1 MKRILLCLFLI
12 ITAATQAQVIKKD
25 TINTTASLDRATVY
39 YGYGADLAHSCK
51 ANLVNGMQEVIIN
64 NVSLYPDINTL
75 QVACPENV
83 TILSYK
89 HRIFYNTPEVKPDP
103 YVSKAADTI
112 KLLQKQ
118 IAVFNNEAYINEDV
132 INRTAEL
139 IKNNFTTPDKQNI
152 KSDELIKLTGFYTD
166 KISTIKQKNFDIRL
180 KIDDL
185 NEKISAIQQR
195 INEANQ
201 KTYAAAKTE
210 TIGQIILQV
219 MTKNA
224 GPVDFDFNYFTRNA
238 GWTPSYDIRVKSIDN
253 SLKLVYKAMVTQ
265 TTGLNWSNVKLN
277 LSTSNPNL
285 GSTIPV
291 LTPLFVQLYA
301 PAIYNTWNSNA
312 RQLNEVVVT
321 GMAAAQSI
329 SADYIENKDENDSRS
344 YVVKKKSLALTSNVS
359 NVNVSDVANFTTLKE
374 SQLNTNFEIDL
385 PYSIP
390 TDGLAYSVNIKEEK
404 IIADYQHI
412 AVPKM
417 DKDAFLIARINR
429 WDSLSLMPGSANI
442 IMDNVYIGKSF
453 LNPNITEDTLNL
465 SLGRDKRIAINRE
478 LKKEFKSVKR
488 GDTKT
493 EVFTYEISLKNNKK
507 QAVEIDM
514 KDQYPI
520 SRVKEV
526 EVTLTDNGNAEV
538 DAETGI
544 MEWKVKLQPG
554 ESKKI
559 RFTYQIK
566 YPKDKVIQETH

>member
-1 MKRILLCLFLI
+1 MKRITILLCLL
-12 ITAATQAQVIKKD
+12 ATGFSYAQVAKKD
-25 TINTTASLDRATVY
+25 TINTNASLNKATVY

-51 ANLVNGMQEVIIN
+51 ANLVSGMQEVIIG

-89 HRIFYNTPEVKPDP
+89 HRIFYSTPEVKPDP
-103 YVSKAADTI
+103 YILKASDTI

-118 IAVFNNEAYINEDV
+118 IGAFNNDVYINEDI

-152 KSDELIKLTGFYTD
+152 KSDELIKLTTFYTD
-166 KISTIKQKNFDIRL
+166 KISLIKQKNFDIRI
-180 KIDDL
+180 KIDEL
-185 NEKISAIQQR
+185 NEKIAAIQQR
-195 INEANQ
+195 INESNQ
-201 KTYAAAKTE
+201 KTYSAVKTE

-219 MTKNA
+219 MTKSA

-265 TTGLNWSNVKLN
+265 TTGLNWNNVKLN

-301 PAIYNTWNSNA
+301 PAIYNTWNSNTST
-312 RQLNEVVVT
+312 LNEVVVT
-321 GMAAAQSI
+321 GIASQSI
-329 SADYIENKDENDSRS
+329 SADYIEDNKDEAGST
-344 YVVKKKSLALTSNVS
+344 YYTVKKKPLKLNANVS
-359 NVNVSDVANFTTLKE
+359 NVNVSDVANYTTLKE

-417 DKDAFLIARINR
+417 DKDAFLLARINR
-429 WDSLSLMPGSANI
+429 WDSLSLMPGNANI

-453 LNPNITEDTLNL
+453 LNPNTTEDTLNL

-538 DAETGI
+538 DTETG
-544 MEWKVKLQPG
+544 MLDWKVKLQPG

-566 YPKDKVIQETH
+566 YPKDKFIQEVH

>member
-1 MKRILLCLFLI
+1 MKRMIILLCLFT
-12 ITAATQAQVIKKD
+12 TATTYAQVAKKD
-25 TINTTASLDRATVY
+25 TINTIASLNKATVY

-51 ANLVNGMQEVIIN
+51 ANLVSGMQEVIIG

-89 HRIFYNTPEVKPDP
+89 HRIFYSTPEVKPDP
-103 YVSKAADTI
+103 YILKASDTI

-118 IAVFNNEAYINEDV
+118 IGAFNNDVYINEDI

-152 KSDELIKLTGFYTD
+152 KSDELIKLTTFYTD
-166 KISTIKQKNFDIRL
+166 KISLIKQKNFDIRI
-180 KIDDL
+180 KIDEL
-185 NEKISAIQQR
+185 NEKIAAIQQR
-195 INEANQ
+195 INESNQ
-201 KTYAAAKTE
+201 KTYSAVKTE

-219 MTKNA
+219 MTKSA

-265 TTGLNWSNVKLN
+265 TTGLNWNNVKLN

-301 PAIYNTWNSNA
+301 PAIYNTWNSNT
-312 RQLNEVVVT
+312 RTLNEVVVT
-321 GMAAAQSI
+321 GIASQSI
-329 SADYIENKDENDSRS
+329 SADYIEDNKDEAGST
-344 YVVKKKSLALTSNVS
+344 YYTVKKKPLQLNANVS
-359 NVNVSDVANFTTLKE
+359 NVNVSDVANYTTLKE

-429 WDSLSLMPGSANI
+429 WDSLSLMPGNANI

-453 LNPNITEDTLNL
+453 LNPNTTEDTLNL

-538 DAETGI
+538 DTETG
-544 MEWKVKLQPG
+544 MLDWKVKLQPG

-566 YPKDKVIQETH
+566 YPKDKFIQEVH

>member
-1 MKRILLCLFLI
+1 MKRMILLMCCMLSI
-12 ITAATQAQVIKKD
+12 YSYAQNVQKD
-25 TINTTASLDRATVY
+25 TINTTASLTKATVY
-39 YGYGADLAHSCK
+39 YGYGADLAHSSK
-51 ANLVNGMQEVIIN
+51 ANLVAGMQEVIIS
-64 NVSLYPDINTL
+64 NVALYPDINTL

-89 HRIFYNTPEVKPDP
+89 HRIFYNTPTVKPDP
-103 YVSKAADTI
+103 YIIKANDTI
-112 KLLQKQ
+112 KQLQKQ
-118 IAVFNNEAYINEDV
+118 INVHNNETYINDDI

-152 KSDELIKLTGFYTD
+152 KSDELIKLTTFYTE
-166 KISTIKQKNFDIRL
+166 KISNIKQKNFDIRL
-180 KIDDL
+180 KIEDL
-185 NEKISAIQQR
+185 NEKIAAIQQR
-195 INEANQ
+195 INESNQ
-201 KTYAAAKTE
+201 KTYAAVKTE

-265 TTGLNWSNVKLN
+265 TTGLNWNNVQLN

-291 LTPLFVQLYA
+291 LTPLYVQLYA
-301 PAIYNTWNSNA
+301 PAIYNTWKGNTNS
-312 RQLNEVVVT
+312 LNEVVVT
-321 GMAAAQSI
+321 GYASPAMSL
-329 SADYIENKDENDSRS
+329 DYIEDQKDENNNVA
-344 YVVKKKSLALTSNVS
+344 YHLKKKTLSLASNTS
-359 NVNVSDVANFTTLKE
+359 NVNVSDVATYTTLKE

-385 PYSIP
+385 PYTIP

-404 IIADYQHI
+404 ITADYQHI

-429 WDSLSLMPGSANI
+429 WDSLSLMPGNANI

-453 LNPNITEDTLNL
+453 LNPNTTEDTLNL
-465 SLGRDKRIAINRE
+465 SLGRDKRISINRE

-507 QAVEIDM
+507 QSVEVDL

-526 EVTLTDNGNAEV
+526 EVTLSDNGNADV
-538 DAETGI
+538 DAETG
-544 MEWKVKLQPG
+544 MLDWKVKLQPG

-566 YPKDKVIQETH
+566 YPKDKLIQEVH

>member
-1 MKRILLCLFLI
+1 MGLI
-12 ITAATQAQVIKKD
+12 TSLQSFAQISKKD
-25 TINTTASLDRATVY
+25 TIYTNASLEKATVY
-39 YGYGADLAHSCK
+39 YGYGADLAHTCK
-51 ANLVNGMQEVIIN
+51 ANLTAGMQEVIIS

-89 HRIFYNTPEVKPDP
+89 HRIFYSTPEVKPDP
-103 YVSKAADTI
+103 YVNRAGDTI
-112 KLLQKQ
+112 KILQKQ
-118 IAVFNNEAYINEDV
+118 IGAFNNEIFINEDI

-152 KSDELIKLTGFYTD
+152 KSEELIKLSTFYTD
-166 KISTIKQKNFDIRL
+166 KISSIKQKIFDTRI

-185 NEKISAIQQR
+185 NEKIAAIQQR
-195 INEANQ
+195 IYEANQ
-201 KTYAAAKTE
+201 KSYALAKTE
-210 TIGQIILQV
+210 TIGQVILQV
-219 MTKNA
+219 MTKTA
-224 GPVDFDFNYFTRNA
+224 ASVDFDFNYFTRNA

-265 TTGLNWSNVKLN
+265 TTGLNWNNVKLN

-285 GSTIPV
+285 GSVIPV
-291 LTPLFVQLYA
+291 LSPLYVQLYA

-312 RQLNEVVVT
+312 VSLNEVVVT
-321 GMAAAQSI
+321 GYAASSPDI
-329 SADYIENKDENDSRS
+329 IEEAKDENDNSKYLLR
-344 YVVKKKSLALTSNVS
+344 KKPLNVNAS
-359 NVNVSDVANFTTLKE
+359 VNNMNVSDVANYTSLKE

-404 IIADYQHI
+404 ITADYQHI
-412 AVPKM
+412 SIPKM
-417 DKDAFLIARINR
+417 DKDAFLMARINR
-429 WDSLSLMPGSANI
+429 WDSLSLLPGNANV

-453 LNPNITEDTLNL
+453 LNPNTTEDTLNL
-465 SLGRDKRIAINRE
+465 SLGRDKRISIARE

-493 EVFTYEISLKNNKK
+493 EIFTYEINMKNNKK
-507 QAVEIDM
+507 QAVEIDL

-526 EVTLTDNGNAEV
+526 EVTLTDNGSAEA
-538 DAETGI
+538 DAETG
-544 MEWKVKLQPG
+544 MLDWKVKLQPG

-566 YPKDKVIQETH
+566 YPKDKMIQEVH